1 MSTPA
6 AAPFQPPP
14 FGPYGAPAAQPGIS
28 IDSLI
33 NEIEQLIV
41 AARAELGRSPYD
53 TSIQTEL
60 KALLDL
66 QTVLKTRGAMLS
78 QEQLVPVKTQVAN
91 LAVKYRASN
100 AHQTVTPTPPIHG
113 PPFHAPI
120 QQPPQQVAP
129 VAPAPP
135 ASAPPG
141 SVSLD
146 ALLGKGALAALLS
159 RRSATPQAPT
169 PQPQS
174 QPQPAAVSAL
184 RSPPPQRAEP
194 QKSATPDPMAL
205 LGALRGVGLIPPTP
219 QSGGTPV
226 SNPPGPPPQAA
237 PTASTAPVTTPNP
250 VAGGISLPPNLASI
264 LASARSLA
272 ASSTPPPV
280 VITSGD
286 ISLTTSSLKQ
296 YVHDLTRN
304 PRLYHGAL

>member
-14 FGPYGAPAAQPGIS
+14 FGSYGAPAAQPGIS

-33 NEIEQLIV
+33 NEIEQLVV

-120 QQPPQQVAP
+120 QHPPQQIAP

-135 ASAPPG
+135 ASAPPAAG

-159 RRSATPQAPT
+159 RRSATPQAQT
-169 PQPQS
+169 PQPP
-174 QPQPAAVSAL
+174 PQPATVAAL
-184 RSPPPQRAEP
+184 RSPTPLRAEP
-194 QKSATPDPMAL
+194 QKPATPDPMAL
-205 LGALRGVGLIPPTP
+205 LGALRGVGLLPPTP
-219 QSGGTPV
+219 HSGGTPV
-226 SNPPGPPPQAA
+226 SNPAGPPPQAA
-237 PTASTAPVTTPNP
+237 AAANTPPVTTPHP
-250 VAGGISLPPNLASI
+250 AAGGISLPPNLASI

-280 VITSGD
+280 IITSGD

-296 YVHDLTRN
+296 YVITLS
-304 PRLYHGAL
+304 